1 MTEKSVEKSLLY
13 LTLCS
18 ALLHGVMFAIL
29 LNLPEGE
36 PATAPE
42 PIMVDLQDI
51 PSLLPPREKLPPVS
65 RKSDELRRVPQE
77 LAPKGIAPRVL
88 PESSRPPAGSAQ
100 PERPVPTQQPAAVE
114 PGVERSA
121 RDELFR
127 RKSAE
132 LPPTSANL
140 YPSAAKLAR
149 IEEGYRK
156 KYGPEVAEG
165 GASFLNTDDIL
176 FGSFLRRFENAVYGV
191 WRYPAEAAKMGIE
204 GVTPVKITFNRRG
217 EIVGRELLQSSGSRI
232 LDEEVMRTLASVGV
246 IGSFP
251 RGYNKE
257 TFVLIAFFHYGIIG
271 GAQRSIR

>member
-18 ALLHGVMFAIL
+18 ALLHGLMFAIL
-29 LNLPEGE
+29 LNLPEGK

-51 PSLLPPREKLPPVS
+51 PSLLPPREKVPPVS
-65 RKSDELRRVPQE
+65 RKSDELRRVPKE
-77 LAPKGIAPRVL
+77 IAPKGAESQAL
-88 PESSRPPAGSAQ
+88 PDLRSPASSAQ
-100 PERPVPTQQPAAVE
+100 PERPVTAEQPAATE
-114 PGVERSA
+114 PRTDRSA

-127 RKSAE
+127 RKSADR
-132 LPPTSANL
+132 PATSANL

-191 WRYPAEAAKMGIE
+191 WRYPADAAKMGIE
-204 GVTPVKITFNRRG
+204 GITPVKITFNRRG